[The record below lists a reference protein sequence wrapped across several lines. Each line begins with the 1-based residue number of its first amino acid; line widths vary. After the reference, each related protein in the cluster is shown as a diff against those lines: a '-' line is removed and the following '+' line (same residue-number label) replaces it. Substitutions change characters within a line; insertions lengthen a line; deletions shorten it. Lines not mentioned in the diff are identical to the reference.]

1 MAGFSQLAAEALQH
15 SEGEQDLEKKI
26 DQALSCPC
34 LGDLKEG
41 PCGPTFVHAFTCF
54 MRSDHEDKG
63 MDCLDQFKDFQVCLQ
78 KNPEHLAKIMEG
90 DEEREKT
97 EEAEA
102 AQGQQGGVQ

>member
-1 MAGFSQLAAEALQH
+1 M
-15 SEGEQDLEKKI
+15 I
-26 DQALSCPC
+26 
-34 LGDLKEG
+34 
-41 PCGPTFVHAFTCF
+41 
-54 MRSDHEDKG
+54 
-63 MDCLDQFKDFQVCLQ
+63 QVCLQ